1 MANLSKIRREKMLE
15 YLEKLKATNNDD
27 EHIRAITEIENAL
40 NEKKYGLVWE
50 EHSEKVDEMLEHNI
64 PVFVENVERKIEVNE
79 NEAYNFLL
87 EGDNLHSLKL
97 LEKTHKGKI
106 DVIYIDPPYNTGN
119 KDFIYDDSF
128 IDKTDGYAH
137 SKWLSFMEKRLIIA
151 RKLLSDDGV
160 IFISIDEN
168 ECHQLKMLLDNIFS
182 ENNFVGEFIWK
193 ARSGKS
199 GTNSLIATSHEYIYC
214 YSKRKESV
222 NFFAESRITESNKKE
237 ALRQWGQN
245 VYREDR
251 PTMFFPIF
259 YKEHKFEIPFES
271 DYKKIYRDGCFDDE
285 FLKQLINEYC
295 EKGYE
300 FVLPMI
306 NNKYGRW
313 RKSYSGVKELINDN
327 LLSIEIDSSNEKVI
341 KKIIPSGKTTT
352 IAVDSILEDFGT
364 ASNGTLEIKKIF
376 FGEKVFDTTKPIKL
390 IKRLIFFSIFN
401 KSKATA
407 LDFFAGSGT
416 TGHAVMQ
423 LNKEDGGNRKYILC
437 TNNEN
442 NICEEVT
449 YQRLKNIQSELPHN
463 LKYFKTDFIPKFTDN
478 EDSVSDKIMDHIQE
492 LIELEHALEIDG
504 RKYIII
510 SDEDKLD
517 KIISDIEDG
526 GKLFVRSGIFLTR
539 NHQRLLEEKDVSIIE
554 IPEYYFRE
562 ELKEIGEL

>member
-15 YLEKLKATNNDD
+15 YLEKLKTIKNDD
-27 EHIRAITEIENAL
+27 EHISAITEIENAL

-64 PVFVENVERKIEVNE
+64 PIFVEDEERKIAVNKD
-79 NEAYNFLL
+79 EAYNFLL
-87 EGDNLHSLKL
+87 EGDNIHSLKL

-106 DVIYIDPPYNTGN
+106 DVIYIDPPYNTGARDW
-119 KDFIYDDSF
+119 KYDNCFVDGTDSF
-128 IDKTDGYAH
+128 RH
-137 SKWLSFMEKRLIIA
+137 SKWLSFMYERLIVAKEILA
-151 RKLLSDDGV
+151 NKGV
-160 IFISIDEN
+160 ICVTIDDYELPNIWLLMDSIFGEVNRLGVVTIRNNPKGRMNKAKISQVHEYALFYGKTLDAGIVKIPIKPEDKSHNYVQDEN
-168 ECHQLKMLLDNIFS
+168 GNYYVKVNLRKQGVDSEAERADGTLKERYFPVYFDPITREISTEKKLDVEILPIDNNGNKRIWRRDKNGIKNLFDSGDLMVSKIGGAYQIHFRFRGGLDGELPKSIWYDSQFS
-182 ENNFVGEFIWK
+182 ASEY
-193 ARSGKS
+193 
-199 GTNSLIATSHEYIYC
+199 GT
-214 YSKRKESV
+214 
-222 NFFAESRITESNKKE
+222 RILS
-237 ALRQWGQN
+237 
-245 VYREDR
+245 
-251 PTMFFPIF
+251 
-259 YKEHKFEIPFES
+259 
-271 DYKKIYRDGCFDDE
+271 
-285 FLKQLINEYC
+285 
-295 EKGYE
+295 
-300 FVLPMI
+300 
-306 NNKYGRW
+306 
-313 RKSYSGVKELINDN
+313 ELIGREKFPYPKS
-327 LLSIEIDSSNEKVI
+327 LPAVQYALKCMSN
-341 KKIIPSGKTTT
+341 
-352 IAVDSILEDFGT
+352 
-364 ASNGTLEIKKIF
+364 
-376 FGEKVFDTTKPIKL
+376 
-390 IKRLIFFSIFN
+390 
-401 KSKATA
+401 SKNITV

-449 YQRLKNIQSELPHN
+449 YQRLKKIQEELPHN